1 MNRRQFFVPTAA
13 GALASV
19 YAAQTDLGLTT
30 PAIAQDGQEPLGGQ
44 PPAGSTCSIKDF
56 DYQIKYQRAFEAV
69 LWNIPAIAIYSFRR
83 AAFTD
88 LGAKD
93 NDIIAYSAPATP
105 RLEAITAN
113 STTPYIASYTDLRK
127 GPAVLELPVAGPD
140 GSLYGQVVDA
150 GQFTIADVG
159 PTGLDQGKGG
169 KMLFTPPDFKP
180 PRDLPID
187 WPWFLAMHAPC

>member
-83 AAFTD
+83 AARV
-88 LGAKD
+88 LRGA
-93 NDIIAYSAPATP
+93 AASACMMRPQTPARRQRTK
-105 RLEAITAN
+105 RL
-113 STTPYIASYTDLRK
+113 
-127 GPAVLELPVAGPD
+127 
-140 GSLYGQVVDA
+140 
-150 GQFTIADVG
+150 
-159 PTGLDQGKGG
+159 
-169 KMLFTPPDFKP
+169 
-180 PRDLPID
+180 
-187 WPWFLAMHAPC
+187 